1 MISAI
6 TCMAMAIYF
15 EARNQPVAGQLA
27 VAYVISNRVASKH
40 YPDTVCEVIQQG
52 VVYKSGH
59 PAKHRCQFSFWCD
72 GKPEEVTD
80 RDAWRTAMQI
90 SANVRDTSYPRIDV
104 SEGATHY
111 HTIEVA
117 PKWRYTMKM
126 TVQIGHH
133 IFYKP

>member
-6 TCMAMAIYF
+6 TCMAVAIYF

-27 VAYVISNRVASKH
+27 VAHVISNRVTSKR

-52 VVYKSGH
+52 AVYKSGH
-59 PAKHRCQFSFWCD
+59 PVKHRCQFSFWCD
-72 GKPEEVTD
+72 SKPETIHD
-80 RDAWRTAMQI
+80 YGAWQTAMRV
-90 SANVRDTSYPRIDV
+90 AATVRDTSYPRVDV

-111 HTIEVA
+111 HTTEVS

-126 TVQIGHH
+126 TVQIGQHL
-133 IFYKP
+133 FYKP

>member
-6 TCMAMAIYF
+6 TCMAVAIYF

-27 VAYVISNRVASKH
+27 VAHVISNRVASKH

-52 VVYKSGH
+52 AVYKSGH
-59 PAKHRCQFSFWCD
+59 PVKHRCQFSFWCD
-72 GKPEEVTD
+72 SKPETIHD
-80 RDAWRTAMQI
+80 YGAWQTAMRV
-90 SANVRDTSYPRIDV
+90 AATVRDTSYPRVDV

-111 HTIEVA
+111 HTTEVS

-126 TVQIGHH
+126 TVQIGQHL
-133 IFYKP
+133 FYKP

>member
-6 TCMAMAIYF
+6 TCMAVAIYF

-27 VAYVISNRVASKH
+27 IAHVISNRVASKH

-52 VVYKSGH
+52 AVYKSGH
-59 PAKHRCQFSFWCD
+59 PVKHRCQFSFWCD
-72 GKPEEVTD
+72 SKPETIHD
-80 RDAWRTAMQI
+80 YGAWQTAMRV
-90 SANVRDTSYPRIDV
+90 AATVRDTSYPRVDV

-111 HTIEVA
+111 HTTEVS

-126 TVQIGHH
+126 TVQIGQHL
-133 IFYKP
+133 FYKP